1 MSRILLSSRR
11 DKNIRQI
18 TTEIIL
24 QMINSKAMIR
34 VLIAVLDKY
43 SFILKFRKSYFHERL
58 EIP

>member
-24 QMINSKAMIR
+24 HMINSKAMIR
-34 VLIAVLDKY
+34 VLVAALDKY
-43 SFILKFRKSYFHERL
+43 
-58 EIP
+58 